1 MATFGK
7 IGARPLLTRRFT
19 AKDYVQDGL
28 IFQVDAIENVGY
40 GVHDPC
46 ATTWKDLIGGNSFNL
61 PSGSIWGEDY
71 LVLGS
76 GNCYINLDFGP
87 PELYAAGDIH
97 FWSVHETIDFNDS
110 ISIVL
115 GGINWFAG
123 GLISIGPAWGKANIW
138 NNLCSYNGASNVAW
152 PNYPNGIT
160 KVQSDAVLECVGYIN
175 SIDET
180 KASGF
185 TALNLEKKRVWMPP
199 ETSNTSFLYNSR
211 NSTSVYY
218 RRSLI
223 SGSLAKRKSILMYN
237 RVLTDEERLWN
248 FRTHCI
254 RFHLSGEPV

>member
-1 MATFGK
+1 M
-7 IGARPLLTRRFT
+7 
-19 AKDYVQDGL
+19 
-28 IFQVDAIENVGY
+28 
-40 GVHDPC
+40 
-46 ATTWKDLIGGNSFNL
+46 
-61 PSGSIWGEDY
+61 
-71 LVLGS
+71 
-76 GNCYINLDFGP
+76 
-87 PELYAAGDIH
+87 
-97 FWSVHETIDFNDS
+97 HETIDFNDS

-123 GLISIGPAWGKANIW
+123 GLISIAPAWGKANIW
-138 NNLCSYNGASNVAW
+138 NNLCSHNGGSNVAW
-152 PNYPNGIT
+152 PNYPNGMT
-160 KVQSDAVLECVGYIN
+160 KAQSDAVLECVGYIN

-199 ETSNTSFLYNSR
+199 ETSNSSFLYNSR
-211 NSTSVYY
+211 NSTSASY

-248 FRTHCI
+248 FKTHCI